1 MNGMKKS
8 LIAFLLLAAC
18 WQTAMAQNTVES
30 IRERY
35 QAMKEY
41 AASHQGTNKYD
52 GADFG
57 EFYHL
62 EGRQWLPATGG
73 HIEDTYLYYGEVE
86 SDGDVIYA
94 PHYVK
99 FVTKKYNYA
108 AREYYEEYL
117 YDADGNVAFIY
128 AYDPM
133 YRCGDSQEDQQYEFR
148 FYFNRGKLLKAVIK
162 CKNYQEKE
170 YREVWN
176 AKTIQPLY
184 ADVLKQ
190 YQASAKQ
197 LRELF
202 VNIEKE
208 AYVY

>member
-1 MNGMKKS
+1 MKKKI
-8 LIAFLLLAAC
+8 LTIILLTVC

-41 AASHQGTNKYD
+41 VATHQGVDKWD

-57 EFYHL
+57 LFYHL
-62 EGRQWLPATGG
+62 EGRQWLPGTGG
-73 HIEDTYLYYGEVE
+73 HIEDTFLYYGEE
-86 SDGDVIYA
+86 EKDDEVIYA

-133 YRCGDSQEDQQYEFR
+133 TQFEGDQDDLQYEFR
-148 FYFNRGKLLKAVIK
+148 FYLNKGKLLKAIVK
-162 CKNYQEKE
+162 CKRYDETEFK
-170 YREVWN
+170 EVWN
-176 AKTIQPLY
+176 ANTIKPVY
-184 ADVLKQ
+184 ADQLDRYKGV
-190 YQASAKQ
+190 AKQ
-197 LRELF
+197 MRELF
-202 VNIEKE
+202 INIEKE
-208 AYVY
+208 AYNM

>member
-1 MNGMKKS
+1 MKK
-8 LIAFLLLAAC
+8 IFFIFLLLATC

-41 AASHQGTNKYD
+41 AASHQGTNKWD

-62 EGRQWLPATGG
+62 HGRQWLPATGG
-73 HIEDTYLYYGEVE
+73 HIEDTFLYYGEE
-86 SDGDVIYA
+86 ENDTVIYA

-108 AREYYEEYL
+108 AREFYEEYL
-117 YDADGNVAFIY
+117 YDADGQVAFIY

-133 YRCGDSQEDQQYEFR
+133 TQFEGDNEDLQYEFR
-148 FYFNRGKLLKAVIK
+148 FYLNKGKLLKAIVK
-162 CKNYQEKE
+162 CKKYDEQEYK
-170 YREVWN
+170 EVWN
-176 AKTIQPLY
+176 AKT
-184 ADVLKQ
+184 LKDIYSDTFDI
-190 YQASAKQ
+190 YQGVAQQMRQ
-197 LRELF
+197 LF
-202 VNIEKE
+202 IDIEKE
-208 AYVY
+208 AYNM